1 MQVVEPLSPKAAE
14 IVGHARTLL
23 ETGGYNGFS
32 YADIATRVAISKAS
46 IHHHFPSKAELVQ
59 VVVAR
64 YRAEAREGL
73 ALLDRQ
79 LADPLRELNAY
90 VDYWSSCIRGGT
102 SSFCICAM
110 LAAELPLL
118 PEEVAEEVR
127 GHFEDLTAWLTVVL
141 AQGAGSGQFQLQG
154 PAADEARA
162 FMASVHGAMLAAR
175 GFADPGTF
183 ETLGRLCI
191 ARLTRQP

>member
-1 MQVVEPLSPKAAE
+1 MKDALSPKAAE
-14 IVGHARTLL
+14 IVSHARTLL

-32 YADIATRVAISKAS
+32 YADIAVRVNISKAS

-59 VVVAR
+59 VVVAM
-64 YRAEAREGL
+64 YRAEARAGL
-73 ALLDRQ
+73 AVLDRQ
-79 LADPLRELNAY
+79 LGDPVLELHAY
-90 VDYWSSCIRGGT
+90 VDYWSTCIRGGT

-118 PEEVAEEVR
+118 PAEIVAEVR
-127 GHFEDLTAWLTVVL
+127 GHFEDLTAWLTAVL
-141 AQGAGSGQFQLQG
+141 EKGAANGQFRLQG

-183 ETLGRLCI
+183 ETLGRLSI
-191 ARLTRQP
+191 ARLTRAV

>member
-1 MQVVEPLSPKAAE
+1 MKEPLSPKAVE
-14 IVGHARTLL
+14 IVGHARSLL
-23 ETGGYNGFS
+23 ESGGYNGFS
-32 YADIATRVAISKAS
+32 YADIAARVNISKAS
-46 IHHHFPSKAELVQ
+46 IHHHFPSKAELVR
-59 VVVAR
+59 VVVAL

-73 ALLDRQ
+73 AILDRQ
-79 LADPLRELNAY
+79 LADPLGELNAY

-118 PEEVAEEVR
+118 PAEIVAEVR
-127 GHFEDLTAWLTVVL
+127 GHFDDLTGWLTTVL
-141 AQGAGSGQFQLQG
+141 EKGAVRGQLRLQG

-183 ETLGRLCI
+183 QTLGALSI
-191 ARLTRQP
+191 ARLTRAA

>member
-1 MQVVEPLSPKAAE
+1 MKESLSPKAAE
-14 IVGHARTLL
+14 IVGHARSLL
-23 ETGGYNGFS
+23 ESGGYNGFS
-32 YADIATRVAISKAS
+32 YADVAARVNISKAS
-46 IHHHFPSKAELVQ
+46 IHHHFPSKAELVR
-59 VVVAR
+59 VVVAL

-73 ALLDRQ
+73 AILDRQ
-79 LADPLRELNAY
+79 LADPLGELNAY

-118 PEEVAEEVR
+118 PAEIVAEVR
-127 GHFEDLTAWLTVVL
+127 GHFDDLTGWLTTVL
-141 AQGAGSGQFQLQG
+141 EKGAAQGQLRLQG

-183 ETLGRLCI
+183 QTLGELSI
-191 ARLTRQP
+191 ARLTRVA

>member
-1 MQVVEPLSPKAAE
+1 MNVAALSPKAAE

-32 YADIATRVAISKAS
+32 YADIAVRVNISKAS
-46 IHHHFPSKAELVQ
+46 IHHHFPSKAELVR
-59 VVVAR
+59 VVVAL

-73 ALLDRQ
+73 AMLDRQ
-79 LADPLRELNAY
+79 LADPRRELNAY

-118 PEEVAEEVR
+118 PPEIVVEVR
-127 GHFEDLTAWLTVVL
+127 GHFDDLTAWLTTVL
-141 AQGAGSGQFQLQG
+141 EKGRGLGQFHLQAD
-154 PAADEARA
+154 AADEARA
-162 FMASVHGAMLAAR
+162 FMAAVHGAMLAAR
-175 GFADPGTF
+175 GLADPQLF
-183 ETLGRLCI
+183 QTLGQLSI
-191 ARLTRQP
+191 SRLTAVA

>member
-1 MQVVEPLSPKAAE
+1 MKEPLSPKAVE
-14 IVGHARTLL
+14 IVGHARSLL
-23 ETGGYNGFS
+23 ESGGYNGFS
-32 YADIATRVAISKAS
+32 YADIAARVNISKAS
-46 IHHHFPSKAELVQ
+46 IHHHFPSKAELVR
-59 VVVAR
+59 VVVAL

-73 ALLDRQ
+73 AILDRQ
-79 LADPLRELNAY
+79 LADPLGELNAY

-118 PEEVAEEVR
+118 PAEIVAEVR
-127 GHFEDLTAWLTVVL
+127 GHFDDLTGWLTTVL
-141 AQGAGSGQFQLQG
+141 EKGAARGQLRLQG

-183 ETLGRLCI
+183 RTLGALSI
-191 ARLTRQP
+191 ARLTRAA

>member
-1 MQVVEPLSPKAAE
+1 MKDALSPKAAE
-14 IVGHARTLL
+14 IVSHARTLL

-32 YADIATRVAISKAS
+32 YADIAVRVNISKAS

-59 VVVAR
+59 VVVAL

-73 ALLDRQ
+73 AVLDRQ
-79 LADPLRELNAY
+79 LDDPLKELNAY
-90 VDYWSSCIRGGT
+90 VDYWSTCIRGGT

-118 PEEVAEEVR
+118 PAQIVEEVR
-127 GHFEDLTAWLTVVL
+127 GHFDDLTSWLTAVL
-141 AQGAGSGQFQLQG
+141 QKGAATGQLRLQG

-175 GFADPGTF
+175 GFGDPQTF
-183 ETLGRLCI
+183 HTLGQLSI
-191 ARLTRQP
+191 ARLVKTA